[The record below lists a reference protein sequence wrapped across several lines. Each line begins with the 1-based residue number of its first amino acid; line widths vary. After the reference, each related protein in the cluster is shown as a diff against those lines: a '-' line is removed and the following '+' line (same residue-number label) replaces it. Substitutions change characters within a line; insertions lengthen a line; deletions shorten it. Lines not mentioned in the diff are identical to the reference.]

1 MIFQSC
7 DFYHFGHFWMSHDM
21 TNTKFRNISK
31 IGVWAYFGGPYG
43 HKGMVSQSR
52 DIAGFTPDQWSE
64 GSSEPPSFWVQPQY
78 GQNEENTVFCKL
90 SVGTYNNI
98 F

>member
-1 MIFQSC
+1 
-7 DFYHFGHFWMSHDM
+7 M

-52 DIAGFTPDQWSE
+52 DIAGFTPDQ
-64 GSSEPPSFWVQPQY
+64 
-78 GQNEENTVFCKL
+78 
-90 SVGTYNNI
+90 
-98 F
+98 